1 MTSRKPYKNECDHSR
16 RASVEMEQRKKKQ
29 KMTHHE
35 KAEVEPMEKHPI
47 PTLEQVDKLAP
58 SDYDQF
64 GFPRSPTREAG
75 EIEETGIDDFFKKM
89 NRFNT
94 LLRQWKTMP
103 DYDPDLSVDLPWL
116 EERLGA
122 KEVPKPKR
130 EEVSDEQ
137 VDADFYEDCAK
148 GFFKRMTRFNELM
161 EQWKTM
167 PDYEPNRKVDLTW
180 LEENVVPRLQPVCP
194 FHPLVPLKILNPDA
208 ENEPWY
214 YKCHD
219 CPVWCSSNTVD
230 IVLPELKANIHPEV
244 LAKLE
249 ELTCRCDLRPR
260 MKLSQS
266 EKNPR
271 KVFLTCGQNPREKDT
286 CGYFQWMHGPLWRPK
301 NKSQPL
307 TLDRWRATEGRK
319 RALDNWVNTPVGEY
333 FDQKIPVDSKRH
345 DPSARRTLTEEEPP
359 QKKTKPLLDYGF
371 KPPVFGE
378 TPKPRVKSFEE
389 LCDEQ
394 NAERIK
400 HHCAPYSYETYRRYG
415 LGIF

>member
-1 MTSRKPYKNECDHSR
+1 MDPYKNE
-16 RASVEMEQRKKKQ
+16 SVRSGGTSIEMEQRKKKQ
-29 KMTHHE
+29 KVE
-35 KAEVEPMEKHPI
+35 KAEGEPMEKQPM
-47 PTLEQVDKLAP
+47 PTLEQVDRLAP

-64 GFPRSPTREAG
+64 GFPLTREAG
-75 EIEETGIDDFFKKM
+75 EETVYDEGIDEFFKKM

-103 DYDPDLSVDLPWL
+103 DYDPDQNVDLPWL

-122 KEVPKPKR
+122 KEPPKR
-130 EEVSDEQ
+130 EDADQ
-137 VDADFYEDCAK
+137 VDAEFYEDCAK
-148 GFFKRMTRFNELM
+148 GFFKRMARFNELM
-161 EQWKTM
+161 AQWKTM
-167 PDYEPNRKVDLTW
+167 SDYEPNRKVDLDW
-180 LEENVVPRLQPVCP
+180 LEEKVAPRLQPVCP

-208 ENEPWY
+208 ENEPVY

-219 CPVWCSSNTVD
+219 CPVWCTSNTVD
-230 IVLPELKANIHPEV
+230 TVLTELKANIHPEV

-249 ELTCRCDLRPR
+249 ELTCQCGLTPR

-271 KVFLTCGQNPREKDT
+271 KVFLTCGQNPREKES

-301 NKSQPL
+301 NKSLHL
-307 TLDRWRATEGRK
+307 TFDRWKASTPVGSK
-319 RALDNWVNTPVGEY
+319 RPPDHQTTKTPVGEY
-333 FDQKIPVDSKRH
+333 FG
-345 DPSARRTLTEEEPP
+345 
-359 QKKTKPLLDYGF
+359 QKKMKPLDYGF

-378 TPKPRVKSFEE
+378 NPQARVKSFEE
-389 LCDEQ
+389 RCDEQ

-400 HHCAPYSYETYRRYG
+400 HNCAPYSYETYRRYG

>member
-1 MTSRKPYKNECDHSR
+1 
-16 RASVEMEQRKKKQ
+16 MEKQ
-29 KMTHHE
+29 PIPTKANNE

-75 EIEETGIDDFFKKM
+75 EETGGVYDQCIDDFFNKM

-94 LLRQWKTMP
+94 LLAQWKTMP
-103 DYDPDLSVDLPWL
+103 DYDPDLTVDLPWL

-130 EEVSDEQ
+130 EDVPDEQ
-137 VDADFYEDCAK
+137 VDAEFYEDCAK
-148 GFFKRMTRFNELM
+148 GFFKKMARFNELM

-180 LEENVVPRLQPVCP
+180 LEENVAPRLQPVCP

-208 ENEPWY
+208 ESGPLY
-214 YKCHD
+214 YKCND

-249 ELTCRCDLRPR
+249 ELTCQCELTPR
-260 MKLSQS
+260 MNLSQS

-271 KVFLTCGQNPREKDT
+271 KVFLTCGQNPRENDT

-301 NKSQPL
+301 NKSLHL
-307 TLDRWRATEGRK
+307 TFDRWKAAT
-319 RALDNWVNTPVGEY
+319 AIPVG
-333 FDQKIPVDSKRH
+333 SKRH
-345 DPSARRTLTEEEPP
+345 YPSAWRTPTEEPP
-359 QKKTKPLLDYGF
+359 QKKTKPNHPLDYGF

-378 TPKPRVKSFEE
+378 TPQTRVKSFEE
-389 LCDEQ
+389 LCDE
-394 NAERIK
+394 
-400 HHCAPYSYETYRRYG
+400 
-415 LGIF
+415 